1 MHVPDVL
8 IDIAGGIALT
18 LIITFIFK
26 KILPRFAKKTHSD
39 FDDFILREVS
49 NLIFPLGSIIVLLLA
64 EDKLQLPGGMNRPY
78 EIILTI
84 VAAVVVIRLVNRIG
98 MRLLQGIARRSGR
111 DDIEQ
116 LIKTLFP
123 LVRALTWI
131 VVSLIILQ
139 SQGVKL
145 AVIWGLL
152 SAGGIGLGLALK
164 EPAQEFFAYLM
175 ILIEKPFTIGQF
187 IAVDSVS
194 ATVEKI
200 GVQSTHLRSLRGE
213 IVVINNSKLTNFNIE
228 NFATMQQRRM
238 IYSIGVTY
246 KTTADQIQSIP
257 TIIQTIVNN
266 TSNAIFDR
274 CHFTGFGDYSLNF
287 EIVYY
292 IDNPNYTNSLD
303 IQQSINLNIMRQ
315 FEQQGIEFAFP
326 RQTLYLEGNGI
337 TAGAA
342 SS

>member
-18 LIITFIFK
+18 LLISFIFK
-26 KILPRFAKKTHSD
+26 KLLPRLAKKTYSD

-49 NLIFPLGSIIVLLLA
+49 NSIFPLGIIIVLLLA

-84 VAAVVVIRLVNRIG
+84 AAAVVVIRLINRIG

-111 DDIEQ
+111 EDIEQ
-116 LIKTLFP
+116 LVRTLFP
-123 LVRALTWI
+123 LLKSLTWI
-131 VVSLIILQ
+131 VVSLIVLQ

-145 AVIWGLL
+145 TVVWGLL

-164 EPAQEFFAYLM
+164 EPAQELFAYLM
-175 ILIEKPFTIGQF
+175 ILIDKPFTIGQF
-187 IAVDSVS
+187 IAVDSVA

-200 GVQSTHLRSLRGE
+200 GVRSTHLRSLRGE
-213 IVVINNSKLTNFNIE
+213 IVVINNSKLTSSNIE

-246 KTTADQIQSIP
+246 QTTADQIQSIP
-257 TIIQTIVNN
+257 TTIQTIIES
-266 TSNAIFDR
+266 TDHTIFNR
-274 CHFTGFGDYSLNF
+274 CHFTDFGDFSLNF
-287 EIVYY
+287 QIVYY
-292 IDNPNYTNSLD
+292 IDNSNYTQALD
-303 IQQSINLNIMRQ
+303 IQQSINLGIMRK
-315 FEQQGIEFAFP
+315 FEEQGIEFAFP
-326 RQTLYLEGNGI
+326 SQTLYLEGNGV
-337 TAGAA
+337 TTGKE